1 MDFLPICNQDMLD
14 RGWAQCDF
22 VYVIGD
28 AYVDHH
34 SFGHAIIS
42 RILEKHGYSVGIIS
56 QPDWKNP
63 KSIDIYGRPRLG
75 FLVSGGNMDS
85 MVNHYS
91 VTKHRRKTDAFTPG
105 GEMGKRPDYATIVY
119 CNLIRQTYKDV
130 PILIG
135 GIEASLRRLG
145 HYDYWSESMKRSI
158 LLDSQADILMYG
170 MGERSIVEL
179 ADALN
184 AGMEAKDITYI
195 DGTVYKTA
203 ELDESLP
210 TIVLPAFEELKVNK
224 KKYAESFKIQYGNC
238 DPFTAKRLAE
248 PYGKEFV
255 VQNPPQKPLTR
266 EEMDAVYE
274 LPYMRTWHPS
284 YAKKGGVP
292 AIEEVQFSLVSN
304 RGCFGACSFCALTF
318 HQGRI
323 IQTRSHESI
332 LCEAEQMVKHKDFK
346 GYIHDVGGP
355 TANFRHPAC
364 EKQLSKGACGGRQCL
379 FPTPCKNMNSDHSDY
394 VSLLRKLRKIPGVKK
409 VFIRSGIRFDYL
421 LADKK
426 DTFFKELVQYH
437 ISGQLKVAPEHVSD
451 AVLDKMGKPRNAVYN
466 KFVDKYFA
474 LNKQYGMNQY
484 LVPYLMSSHPGSTL
498 KEAIELAE
506 YIREMGYNPEQV
518 QDFYPTPS
526 TLSTV
531 MYYTGLDPRTMEKV
545 YVPTDPHE
553 KAMQRALIQYRNPKN
568 YYLVREALLKAHRE
582 DLIGSGPKCLIR
594 AIPPRTDK
602 PSAPPPKAPVKGK
615 KPLPKGN
622 IPKPTAPKGA
632 VTKTAS
638 KGGKRK

>member
-1 MDFLPICNQDMLD
+1 MDFLPISRQDMLN
-14 RGWAQCDF
+14 RGWSACDF

-28 AYVDHH
+28 AYVDHP

-42 RILEKHGYSVGIIS
+42 RVLESHGYTVGIIS

-105 GEMGKRPDYATIVY
+105 GIMGKRPDYATIVY
-119 CNLIRQTYKDV
+119 CNLIRRTYRDV

-135 GIEASLRRLG
+135 GIEASLRRLA
-145 HYDYWSESMKRSI
+145 HYDYWSEHMKRSI
-158 LLDSQADILMYG
+158 LLDSQADLLMYG
-170 MGERSIVEL
+170 MGEKSVVEI

-184 AGMEAKDITYI
+184 SGLNVRDITYV
-195 DGTVYKTA
+195 DGTVYRADT
-203 ELDESLP
+203 LDESLP
-210 TIVLPAFEELKVNK
+210 TIILPSFEELQADKR
-224 KKYAESFKIQYGNC
+224 KYAESFRIQYGNC

-248 PYGKEFV
+248 PYDRGYV
-255 VQNPPQKPLTR
+255 VQNPPQKPLTT
-266 EEMDAVYE
+266 EEMDGVYA
-274 LPYMRTWHPS
+274 LPYCRTYHPS
-284 YAKKGGVP
+284 YENAGGVP
-292 AIEEVQFSLVSN
+292 AIAEVKFSLVSC

-323 IQTRSHESI
+323 IQARSQESI
-332 LCEAEQMVKHKDFK
+332 LAEAELMTHDPEFK

-364 EKQLSKGACGGRQCL
+364 EKQLTKGACQGRQCL
-379 FPTPCKNMNSDHSDY
+379 YPTPCKNMRADHTDY
-394 VSLLRKLRKIPGVKK
+394 VALLRKLRKIPGVKK

-421 LADKK
+421 LADKR
-426 DTFFKELVQYH
+426 DTFFRELVQYH

-451 AVLDKMGKPRNAVYN
+451 AVLCRMGKPANAVYN
-466 KFVDKYFA
+466 RFVDKYFA
-474 LNKQYGMNQY
+474 LNRQYGMNQY

-506 YIREMGYNPEQV
+506 YIRDMGYNPEQV

-531 MYYTGLDPRTMEKV
+531 MYYTGIDPRTMDRV

-568 YYLVREALLKAHRE
+568 YYLVKEALLKAHRE

-594 AIPPRTDK
+594 AVPPRQGK
-602 PSAPPPKAPVKGK
+602 PSAPPPRPAGRKPSPKKPAPVSK
-615 KPLPKGN
+615 KQPEK
-622 IPKPTAPKGA
+622 A
-632 VTKTAS
+632 
-638 KGGKRK
+638 KRG